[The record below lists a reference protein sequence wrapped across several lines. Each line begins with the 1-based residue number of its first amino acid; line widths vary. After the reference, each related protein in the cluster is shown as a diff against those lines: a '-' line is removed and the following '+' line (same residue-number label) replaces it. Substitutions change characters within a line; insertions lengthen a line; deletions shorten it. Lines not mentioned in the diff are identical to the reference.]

1 MTEPVE
7 TYEGLRLLAGL
18 PLEGRRVLVRTD
30 FDPSEGLGSD
40 RFRLAL
46 PTLETVRSRGAK
58 LIVAT
63 TQTPDDASKRPP
75 DIEAAAAR
83 LAEAFGIDV
92 FVPDECAG
100 DAAKKIIQELRPGQV
115 CVLPDLGSEP
125 EQVENEH
132 GLAERLG
139 ALADVYV
146 NDAFATSHRKG
157 TPFDPLPRLVRE
169 HGIGLWFERELQ
181 MLDGLKQG
189 RAPFLAV
196 IGGPA
201 SRDNFAFLEA
211 LLRRAT
217 RIAVG
222 GPLGNSL
229 LKARGADLQATPVND
244 ELLAEMR
251 SFLSRARDRKVEIL
265 LPTDV
270 LVGESPSADLGLPKD
285 VKALSQAAQAAQA
298 LDLGPQSLER
308 LKQELGRAKTV
319 LWSGA
324 LGACENPA
332 FAGGTLGF
340 AQALAAATA
349 PARVVFDG
357 PLISAL
363 IRSTDDL
370 VSKIGFVST
379 SGRAGL
385 EYIEGR
391 TLPAL
396 EALRGG
402 AT

>member
-1 MTEPVE
+1 MTETVE

-18 PLEGRRVLVRTD
+18 PLEGRRVLVRAD
-30 FDPSEGLGSD
+30 FDASDGLGAD

-46 PTLETVRSRGAK
+46 PTLETARSRGAK

-63 TQTPDDASKRPP
+63 AQAARDATNGPP

-100 DAAKKIIQELRPGQV
+100 DAAKKLIQELRPGQV

-125 EQVENEH
+125 EDAENER
-132 GLAERLG
+132 GLADRLG
-139 ALADVYV
+139 ALVDVFV
-146 NDAFATSHRKG
+146 NDAFAASHRKG
-157 TPFDPLPRLVRE
+157 TPFDPMPRLVRE
-169 HGIGLWFERELQ
+169 HGIGLWFEQELST
-181 MLDGLKQG
+181 LNRLKQG
-189 RAPFLAV
+189 AAPFLAV

-201 SRDNFAFLEA
+201 TRENFALLES

-222 GPLGNSL
+222 GALGNSL

-251 SFLSRARDRKVEIL
+251 SFLSRARDRKVDVL

-270 LVGESPSADLGLPKD
+270 VTAESPGAELGLPRD
-285 VKALSQAAQAAQA
+285 VRALPQAAQA

-308 LKQELGRAKTV
+308 LKQELTRAKTV
-319 LWSGA
+319 LWAGA
-324 LGACENPA
+324 LGAAENPA
-332 FAGGTLGF
+332 FAAGTLGF
-340 AQALAAATA
+340 AEALAAATA
-349 PARVVFDG
+349 PVRVVFDG

-370 VSKIGFVST
+370 VPKIGFVST

>member
-1 MTEPVE
+1 MTEPVA
-7 TYEGLRLLAGL
+7 TYAGLRLLADL
-18 PLEGRRVLVRTD
+18 PLEGRRVLVRAD
-30 FDPSEGLGSD
+30 FDVSDGLGAD

-46 PTLETVRSRGAK
+46 PTIEAARARGAK
-58 LIVAT
+58 LVVAT
-63 TQTPDDASKRPP
+63 CQTSPGGSRAAPDV
-75 DIEAAAAR
+75 EAAAGR
-83 LAEAFGIDV
+83 LAEALGIDV

-125 EQVENEH
+125 DQTENERS
-132 GLAERLG
+132 LAERLG
-139 ALADVYV
+139 ALTDVYV
-146 NDAFATSHRKG
+146 NDAFAASHQRG
-157 TPFDPLPRLVRE
+157 TPFDALPRVVRE
-169 HGIGLWFERELQ
+169 HGVGLWFERELET
-181 MLDGLKQG
+181 LDRLKQG
-189 RAPFLAV
+189 QTPFLAV

-201 SRDNFAFLEA
+201 TRENFALLEA

-217 RIAVG
+217 RIAVA
-222 GPLGNSL
+222 GPIGSSL

-251 SFLSRARDRKVEIL
+251 SFLSRARDRKVDVL

-270 LVGESPSADLGLPKD
+270 LVADPTGADLGLPKD
-285 VKALSQAAQAAQA
+285 VKAVPQAAQA
-298 LDLGPQSLER
+298 LDVGPATLER
-308 LKQELGRAKTV
+308 LKQELARAKTV

-332 FAGGTLGF
+332 FSGGSIGF
-340 AQALAAATA
+340 AAALAEA
-349 PARVVFDG
+349 PAPVRVVFDG

-370 VSKIGFVST
+370 VPKIGFVST

-396 EALRGG
+396 EALRYG

>member
-1 MTEPVE
+1 MTETVE

-30 FDPSEGLGSD
+30 FDASEGLGSD

-46 PTLETVRSRGAK
+46 PTLETARSRGAK

-63 TQTPDDASKRPP
+63 TQTPNDPSKGPP
-75 DIEAAAAR
+75 DIEAAATR

-125 EQVENEH
+125 EQAENEH

-146 NDAFATSHRKG
+146 NDAFAASHRKG

-181 MLDGLKQG
+181 TLDSLKQG
-189 RAPFLAV
+189 QTPFLAV

-201 SRDNFAFLEA
+201 TRENFGLLEA

-251 SFLSRARDRKVEIL
+251 SFLSRARDRKIEIL

-270 LVGESPSADLGLPKD
+270 LAGDSPSADLGLPKD
-285 VKALSQAAQAAQA
+285 VKALPQAAQA

-308 LKQELGRAKTV
+308 LKQELGRAKAV

-332 FAGGTLGF
+332 FSAGTLGF
-340 AQALAAATA
+340 AEALAAASA
-349 PARVVFDG
+349 PVRVVFDG

>member
-1 MTEPVE
+1 MTETVE

-30 FDPSEGLGSD
+30 FDASEGLGAD

-46 PTLETVRSRGAK
+46 PTLEAARARGAK
-58 LIVAT
+58 LVVAT
-63 TQTPDDASKRPP
+63 SQTARDPSKDPP

-115 CVLPDLGSEP
+115 CVLPDLGNEP
-125 EQVENEH
+125 EDTENERAP
-132 GLAERLG
+132 AERLG
-139 ALADVYV
+139 ALVDVYV
-146 NDAFATSHRKG
+146 NDAFAVSNKKG

-169 HGIGLWFERELQ
+169 HGIGLWFERELAT
-181 MLDGLKQG
+181 LDGLKQG
-189 RAPFLAV
+189 PAPFLAV

-201 SRDNFAFLEA
+201 TRENFALLEA

-222 GPLGNSL
+222 GALGNSL

-251 SFLSRARDRKVEIL
+251 SFLSRARDRKVEVV

-270 LVGESPSADLGLPKD
+270 LVGESPSAELGLPKD
-285 VKALSQAAQAAQA
+285 LKALPQGTQA

-308 LKQELGRAKTV
+308 LKQELVRAKTV

-332 FAGGTLGF
+332 FSGGTLGF
-340 AQALAAATA
+340 AQALAGSTA
-349 PARVVFDG
+349 PSRVVFDG

-370 VSKIGFVST
+370 VPKIGFVST

>member
-1 MTEPVE
+1 MTETVE
-7 TYEGLRLLAGL
+7 TYEGLRLLGGL
-18 PLEGRRVLVRTD
+18 PLEGRRVLVRAD
-30 FDPSEGLGSD
+30 FDASEGLAAD

-46 PTLETVRSRGAK
+46 PTLEAARARGAK

-63 TQTPDDASKRPP
+63 SQTVGDASKAPP
-75 DIEAAAAR
+75 EIEAAASR

-125 EQVENEH
+125 EDTENDR

-139 ALADVYV
+139 ALVDVYV
-146 NDAFATSHRKG
+146 NDAFAVSHKKG

-169 HGIGLWFERELQ
+169 HGIGLWFERELAT
-181 MLDGLKQG
+181 LDRLKQG
-189 RAPFLAV
+189 PAPFLAV

-201 SRDNFAFLEA
+201 TRENFALLEA

-222 GPLGNSL
+222 GALGNSL
-229 LKARGADLQATPVND
+229 LKARGADLQATLVND

-251 SFLSRARDRKVEIL
+251 SFLSRARDRKVEVV

-270 LVGESPSADLGLPKD
+270 LVGESPSAELGLPKD
-285 VKALSQAAQAAQA
+285 LKALPQAAQA

-308 LKQELGRAKTV
+308 LKQELVRAKTV

-332 FAGGTLGF
+332 FSGGTLGF
-340 AQALAAATA
+340 AQALAASTA
-349 PARVVFDG
+349 PVRVVFDG

-370 VSKIGFVST
+370 VPKIGFVST